1 MEKNEKLEFRLLYAD
16 GSVSDIWDPD
26 KQAKMFELKK
36 NLFVSLTDAPNKTN
50 WHNAM
55 KLGQTE
61 KYGST
66 HCRIPTSDELREI
79 HQKEQQINDIR
90 QKFDCPPLTANGYY
104 WSSATPKPWLAE
116 VLYLKTGWI
125 GRDGKMGYGSV
136 LFVADI

>member
-16 GSVSDIWDPD
+16 GSVSNIWDPD
-26 KQAKMFELKK
+26 KQAKMFELKE

-55 KLGQTE
+55 KLSLTE
-61 KYGST
+61 KYGSI

-79 HQKEQQINDIR
+79 YQKEQLINDIR

-104 WSSATPKPWLAE
+104 WSSSTPKSWLAE

>member
-1 MEKNEKLEFRLLYAD
+1 MEKKEKLEFRLLYAD
-16 GSVSDIWDPD
+16 GSVSNIWDPD
-26 KQAKMFELKK
+26 KQAKMFELKE

-55 KLGQTE
+55 KLSLTE
-61 KYGST
+61 KYVSI
-66 HCRIPTSDELREI
+66 HCSIPNSDELREI
-79 HQKEQQINDIR
+79 YQKELLINDMR

-104 WSSATPKPWLAE
+104 WSSSTPKSWLAE

-125 GRDGKMGYGSV
+125 GRDGKMGYGNF

>member
-16 GSVSDIWDPD
+16 GSVSNIWDPD
-26 KQAKMFELKK
+26 KQAKMFELKE

-50 WHNAM
+50 WLNYM
-55 KLGQTE
+55 KLSLTE
-61 KYGST
+61 KYGSI

-79 HQKEQQINDIR
+79 YQKEQLINDIR

-104 WSSATPKPWLAE
+104 WSSSTPKSWLAE

-125 GRDGKMGYGSV
+125 GRDGKMGYGNF

>member
-1 MEKNEKLEFRLLYAD
+1 
-16 GSVSDIWDPD
+16 
-26 KQAKMFELKK
+26 MFELKE

-55 KLGQTE
+55 KLSLTE
-61 KYGST
+61 KYGSI

-79 HQKEQQINDIR
+79 YQKEQLINDIR

-104 WSSATPKPWLAE
+104 WSSSTPKSWLAE

-125 GRDGKMGYGSV
+125 GRDGKMGYGNF

>member
-16 GSVSDIWDPD
+16 GSVSNIWDPD
-26 KQAKMFELKK
+26 KQAKMFELKE

-55 KLGQTE
+55 KLSLTE
-61 KYGST
+61 KYGSI

-79 HQKEQQINDIR
+79 YQKEQLINDIR

-104 WSSATPKPWLAE
+104 WSSSTPKSWLAE

-125 GRDGKMGYGSV
+125 GRDVKMGYGNF